1 MGTSM
6 IVGPQRRDRLEGRR
20 LSLLAAVTLLL
31 GGCVSVT
38 PDGGMGPV
46 AERVSRDISKEAIKV
61 TTEAEAASAR
71 QRSASLLARPLSADS
86 AVQVALL
93 SNRGLQAEY
102 NALGISEAAYVEASL
117 PPSPTISFARI
128 AGGGELEIERRLVAN
143 VLALI
148 TFPPAAASHRSEFEA
163 ARYKRCRRDLP
174 PGSRDPPRLLPR
186 CRLAPDRRLSGARA
200 ILGRCR
206 RHAVAAA
213 RARRARLPSSTRL
226 ARPRSMPRSR
236 ASLPSARSRPT
247 RA

>member
-71 QRSASLLARPLSADS
+71 LRSASLLARPLSANS

-93 SNRGLQAEY
+93 SNRGLQADY

-117 PPSPTISFARI
+117 PPI
-128 AGGGELEIERRLVAN
+128 RRFRSLGS
-143 VLALI
+143 
-148 TFPPAAASHRSEFEA
+148 PAAASSRSS
-163 ARYKRCRRDLP
+163 D
-174 PGSRDPPRLLPR
+174 GSSPM
-186 CRLAPDRRLSGARA
+186 
-200 ILGRCR
+200 
-206 RHAVAAA
+206 
-213 RARRARLPSSTRL
+213 SS
-226 ARPRSMPRSR
+226 P
-236 ASLPSARSRPT
+236 
-247 RA
+247 